1 MLWKGKMTK
10 VLDFYRLKRYN
21 ISISI
26 YPEDNMK
33 ILVVG
38 LGLIGGSLCK
48 ALKKYSHHTV
58 IGCDLN
64 HDIENAALR
73 DVAVDEVFDGNYAG
87 FDIAIIALFPDS
99 AEKWF
104 ADNAE
109 KLDKDT
115 LVTDVCGIK
124 GEFSKRMR
132 NIADANGLRYVGT
145 HPMAGKEFGGYYN
158 SNADLFVKANYI
170 VVPFED
176 SERMDV
182 MLLKKIA
189 KDVGAGKIIET
200 SPENH
205 DKMIAY
211 TSQLA
216 HIVSSAYVKSPEL
229 GLECGFS
236 GGSFQ
241 DMTRIATMNEKMW
254 TDLFMQNRENLQYEL
269 DLLIENLKKYSDALH
284 RADSA
289 EMLSLIAEGRELKE
303 DNLRHRVGQPN

>member
-1 MLWKGKMTK
+1 
-10 VLDFYRLKRYN
+10 
-21 ISISI
+21 
-26 YPEDNMK
+26 MK

-48 ALKKYSHHTV
+48 ALKKYTYHTV
-58 IGCDLN
+58 AGCDIN

-73 DVAVDEVFDGNYAG
+73 DVALDEVFDGNYEG
-87 FDIAIIALFPDS
+87 YDLIVISLFPEGTERFF
-99 AEKWF
+99 AE
-104 ADNAE
+104 NAS
-109 KLDKDT
+109 KINKNT
-115 LVTDVCGIK
+115 VITDVCGIK
-124 GEFSKRMR
+124 GDFSQRMK
-132 NIADANGLRYVGT
+132 NIAEANGLRYLGI

-158 SNADLFVKANYI
+158 STADLFVKANFI
-170 VVPFED
+170 VAPFED
-176 SERMDV
+176 SAQSDV
-182 MLLKKIA
+182 DILSGLA
-189 KDVGAGKIIET
+189 KEIGAGKIVVT

-254 TDLFMQNRENLQYEL
+254 TDLFMQNRQNLQYEL
-269 DLLIENLKKYSDALH
+269 DTLIENLQKYSEALKNGDAD
-284 RADSA
+284 RMKA
-289 EMLSLIAEGRELKE
+289 LIAEGRELKE
-303 DNLRHRVGQPN
+303 ENLRHRVGQPN

>member
-1 MLWKGKMTK
+1 
-10 VLDFYRLKRYN
+10 
-21 ISISI
+21 
-26 YPEDNMK
+26 MK

-48 ALKKYSHHTV
+48 ALKKYTYHTV
-58 IGCDLN
+58 AGCDIN

-73 DVAVDEVFDGNYAG
+73 DVALDEVFDGNYEG
-87 FDIAIIALFPDS
+87 YDLIVISLFPEGTERFF
-99 AEKWF
+99 AE
-104 ADNAE
+104 NAS
-109 KLDKDT
+109 KIGKNT
-115 LVTDVCGIK
+115 LITDVCGIK
-124 GEFSKRMR
+124 GDFSQRMK
-132 NIADANGLRYVGT
+132 NIAERNGLRYVGI

-158 SNADLFVKANYI
+158 STADLFVKANFI
-170 VVPFED
+170 IAPFVD
-176 SERMDV
+176 SQQSDID
-182 MLLKKIA
+182 LLTGLA
-189 KDVGAGKIIET
+189 KEVGAGKIVIT

-254 TDLFMQNRENLQYEL
+254 TDLFMQNREHLQYEL
-269 DLLIENLKKYSDALH
+269 DTLIDNLKKYSEALKNGDADGM
-284 RADSA
+284 RA
-289 EMLSLIAEGRELKE
+289 LIAEGRELKE
-303 DNLRHRVGQPN
+303 ENLRHRVGQPN

>member
-1 MLWKGKMTK
+1 M
-10 VLDFYRLKRYN
+10 N
-21 ISISI
+21 
-26 YPEDNMK
+26 

-48 ALKKYSHHTV
+48 ALKKYTYHTV
-58 IGCDLN
+58 TGCDLN

-73 DVAVDEVFDGNYAG
+73 DVALDNVFDGSFEGY
-87 FDIAIIALFPDS
+87 DLIIIALFPQGS
-99 AEKWF
+99 EIFFKE
-104 ADNAE
+104 NAP
-109 KLDKDT
+109 KISKNT
-115 LVTDVCGIK
+115 LITDVCGIK
-124 GEFSKRMR
+124 GEFSDRMKA
-132 NIADANGLRYVGT
+132 IAEANGLRYVGI

-158 SNADLFVKANYI
+158 STADLFVKANFI
-170 VVPFED
+170 IAPFED
-176 SERMDV
+176 SEEKDTE
-182 MLLKKIA
+182 LLKTVATEI
-189 KDVGAGKIIET
+189 GAGKIVVT

-269 DLLIENLKKYSDALH
+269 DTLIANLNKYSEALKSGDKDKM
-284 RADSA
+284 RA
-289 EMLSLIAEGRELKE
+289 LIAEGRELKE
-303 DNLRHRVGQPN
+303 ENLRHRVGQPN

>member
-1 MLWKGKMTK
+1 M
-10 VLDFYRLKRYN
+10 N
-21 ISISI
+21 
-26 YPEDNMK
+26 

-48 ALKKYSHHTV
+48 ALKKYTYHTV
-58 IGCDLN
+58 TGCDLN

-73 DVAVDEVFDGNYAG
+73 DVALDNVFDGSFEGY
-87 FDIAIIALFPDS
+87 DLIIIALFPQGS
-99 AEKWF
+99 EMFFKE
-104 ADNAE
+104 NAP
-109 KLDKDT
+109 KISKNT
-115 LVTDVCGIK
+115 LITDVCGIK
-124 GEFSKRMR
+124 GEFSDRMKA
-132 NIADANGLRYVGT
+132 IAEANGLRYVGI

-158 SNADLFVKANYI
+158 STADLFVKANFI
-170 VVPFED
+170 IAPFED
-176 SERMDV
+176 SDEKDTE
-182 MLLKKIA
+182 LLKNVATEI
-189 KDVGAGKIIET
+189 GAGKIVVT

-269 DLLIENLKKYSDALH
+269 DTLIANLNKYSEALKSGDKDKMK
-284 RADSA
+284 A
-289 EMLSLIAEGRELKE
+289 LIAEGRELKE
-303 DNLRHRVGQPN
+303 ENLRHRVGQPN

>member
-1 MLWKGKMTK
+1 
-10 VLDFYRLKRYN
+10 
-21 ISISI
+21 
-26 YPEDNMK
+26 MK

-48 ALKKYSHHTV
+48 ALKKYTYHTV
-58 IGCDLN
+58 AGCDIN

-73 DVAVDEVFDGNYAG
+73 DVALDEVFDGNYEG
-87 FDIAIIALFPDS
+87 YDLIVISLFPEGS
-99 AEKWF
+99 ERFFAE
-104 ADNAE
+104 NAA
-109 KLDKDT
+109 KISKNT
-115 LVTDVCGIK
+115 LITDVCGIK
-124 GEFSKRMR
+124 GDFSQRMKS
-132 NIADANGLRYVGT
+132 IAEANGLRYIGI

-158 SNADLFVKANYI
+158 STGDLFVKANFI
-170 VVPFED
+170 IAPFDD
-176 SERMDV
+176 SDQTDID
-182 MLLKKIA
+182 LLNGLA
-189 KDVGAGKIIET
+189 KEIGAGKIVIT

-254 TDLFMQNRENLQYEL
+254 TDLFMQNREHLQYEL
-269 DLLIENLKKYSDALH
+269 DTLIENLKKYSAALKSGDADGM
-284 RADSA
+284 RA
-289 EMLSLIAEGRELKE
+289 LIAEGRELKE
-303 DNLRHRVGQPN
+303 ENLRHRVGQPN

>member
-1 MLWKGKMTK
+1 M
-10 VLDFYRLKRYN
+10 N
-21 ISISI
+21 
-26 YPEDNMK
+26 

-48 ALKKYSHHTV
+48 ALKKYTYHTV
-58 IGCDLN
+58 TGCDLN

-73 DVAVDEVFDGNYAG
+73 DVALDNVFDGSFEGY
-87 FDIAIIALFPDS
+87 DLIIIALFPQGS
-99 AEKWF
+99 EIFFKE
-104 ADNAE
+104 NAP
-109 KLDKDT
+109 KISKNT
-115 LVTDVCGIK
+115 LITDVCGIK
-124 GEFSKRMR
+124 GEFSNRMKA
-132 NIADANGLRYVGT
+132 IAEANGLRYVGI

-158 SNADLFVKANYI
+158 STADLFVKANFI
-170 VVPFED
+170 IAPFED
-176 SERMDV
+176 SEEKDTE
-182 MLLKKIA
+182 LLKTVATEI
-189 KDVGAGKIIET
+189 GAGKIVVT

-269 DLLIENLKKYSDALH
+269 DTLIANLNKYSEALKSGDKDKM
-284 RADSA
+284 RA
-289 EMLSLIAEGRELKE
+289 LIAEGRELKE
-303 DNLRHRVGQPN
+303 ENLRHRVGQPN

>member
-1 MLWKGKMTK
+1 M
-10 VLDFYRLKRYN
+10 N
-21 ISISI
+21 
-26 YPEDNMK
+26 

-38 LGLIGGSLCK
+38 LGLIGGSICK
-48 ALKKYSHHTV
+48 ALKKYTYHTV
-58 IGCDLN
+58 TGCDLN

-73 DVAVDEVFDGNYAG
+73 DVALDNVFDGSFEGY
-87 FDIAIIALFPDS
+87 DLIIIALFPQGS
-99 AEKWF
+99 EMFFKE
-104 ADNAE
+104 NAP
-109 KLDKDT
+109 KISKNT
-115 LVTDVCGIK
+115 LITDVCGIK
-124 GEFSKRMR
+124 GEFSDRMKA
-132 NIADANGLRYVGT
+132 IAEANGLRYVGI

-158 SNADLFVKANYI
+158 STADLFVKANFI
-170 VVPFED
+170 IAPFED
-176 SERMDV
+176 SDEKDTE
-182 MLLKKIA
+182 LLKNVATEI
-189 KDVGAGKIIET
+189 GAGKIVVT

-269 DLLIENLKKYSDALH
+269 DTLIANLNKYSEALKSGDKDKMK
-284 RADSA
+284 A
-289 EMLSLIAEGRELKE
+289 LIAEGRELKE
-303 DNLRHRVGQPN
+303 ENLRHRVGQPN